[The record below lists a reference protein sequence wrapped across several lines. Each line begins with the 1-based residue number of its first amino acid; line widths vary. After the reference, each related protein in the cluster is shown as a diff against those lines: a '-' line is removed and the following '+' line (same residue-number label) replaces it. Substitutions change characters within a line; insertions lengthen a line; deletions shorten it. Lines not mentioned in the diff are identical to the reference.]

1 MFNSCN
7 VKSDENRLFEEEKM
21 TKYALKSNRQEQ
33 LGSKNQS
40 KRKKSIL
47 QQQPDSAPPPAEGTH
62 TNGTVVNYPQW
73 ELPKNIKMRLGKGG
87 LTGMQFSPDGSQL
100 AVRSTIGVWLYDVE
114 TCNEISLFPEIHGTF
129 VFSDDGR
136 FLTNNEGMW
145 EITTGNRVSQH
156 DDLPDVDVS
165 WFLND
170 NKTFLSMGKDRDTIS
185 ILNIDTRH
193 VTTTKIGER
202 SGYAHLEKYALTEDK
217 IAIGSR
223 DGRLEIWDIKTGKK
237 LLTIRE
243 QTEKT
248 VDFRLGMSENNHSIS
263 LQFSP
268 DGTILASGN
277 LDGTVQLW
285 DTTSGEEL
293 INLIRKV
300 DKMKILSHAP
310 AGKLYTHE
318 PWERDNTNRP
328 TALEFS
334 PDGNKLVIGNTNSSI
349 QLWNI
354 NECELIS
361 TFTGHTSN
369 VNRLTFSPDGNT
381 IASGSSNG
389 TIRFWNIMTKEPCQ
403 TGIAGHEWISSA
415 SFINN
420 NSKIASVS
428 SDGIVTAW
436 DLKNLQKTTNKTKKT
451 LEISRQWYTAVTLV
465 LSPDG
470 TKLLSRGL
478 EDDSSDSN
486 FDNFVVRFTDV
497 NTGRDLMT
505 FTDDNEKVFSPDGKT
520 IAGIRGNRIY
530 LLNMETGEKRII
542 YVTEQEKYSDDR
554 MTHVDAVEFSPDGKN
569 LVSGTRGGHLQMWD
583 VETGDEL
590 SSFFEEQP
598 LEGNSSREA
607 ILNFAFSSDG
617 SLLAI
622 GSTKRILMIGIAK
635 ETHFR
640 EVSDEDI
647 SYEGLLFS
655 PDDSVLI
662 CGHFDGSIHLL
673 DVATRDILTPL
684 GKHPNMVQ
692 ALEFSPDNKTLISV
706 GGGTILFWD
715 WDKVIAS
722 ARNKDQK
729 LGDDVE
735 IHSKEQSTDNVLKFI
750 ESSSPIAKISKHALK
765 LAEVYLANEW
775 YEEALERYKRNLYIT
790 TSKTI
795 PTPEGDLQIT
805 SSPILE
811 RKLFAEISKAIKNV
825 NDKDGYINMMNQ
837 LINLTP
843 DRINIQLNSY
853 IVLAKFYAAN
863 GPLEK
868 AEEYIWKTESIIE
881 DNPSD
886 YSVISIYI
894 NMRLAEYYREYGQ
907 SEKAEDYIQKFES
920 FIENLPN
927 DNPQNEINA
936 NFALAEYYREFGLT
950 DKADEHIQKTGLLT
964 EDVWK
969 VLGPYDNANG
979 IGYDTAYIPEDITE
993 IDLTANYDGLNG
1005 IVSWKQFRDEELDG
1019 YIHLGEDSVDWHV
1032 SYAFTTVYSPDERKV
1047 QIRFDSDD
1055 QGKVWLNGKEVF
1067 THTKTFMAIVDTYN
1081 IPVTLKQG
1089 RNSILVKVCNEEGG
1103 WAFFMRI
1110 TDSDGK
1116 PYSDLTFGDSV
1127 GN

>member
-1 MFNSCN
+1 
-7 VKSDENRLFEEEKM
+7 M
-21 TKYALKSNRQEQ
+21 TYFALKSDVLKQFESGNDR
-33 LGSKNQS
+33 SK
-40 KRKKSIL
+40 KPIPGH
-47 QQQPDSAPPPAEGTH
+47 QPNSAPPPVEGTH

-73 ELPKNIKMRLGKGG
+73 QLPKNVKMRLGKGG
-87 LTGMQFSPDGSQL
+87 LRGMQFSPDGSQL
-100 AVRSTIGVWLYDVE
+100 AVRSTIGVWLYDVD
-114 TCNEISLFPEIHGTF
+114 TCNEISLFPEIHGTY

-136 FLTNNEGMW
+136 FLTNKEGVW
-145 EITTGNRVSQH
+145 EIATGHRLSKH
-156 DDLPDVDVS
+156 DDLPDVDVA
-165 WFLND
+165 WFLKD
-170 NKTFLSMGKDRDTIS
+170 HKTFVSMGEARDTIT
-185 ILNIDTRH
+185 ILNIDTKQI
-193 VTTTKIGER
+193 VTTKIGER
-202 SGYAHLEKYALTEDK
+202 PGYAHLENYALTEDK
-217 IAIGSR
+217 MAIGNR
-223 DGRLEIWDIKTGKK
+223 DGRLELWDIRTGKK

-248 VDFRLGMSENNHSIS
+248 VNFGLGVSENNHSIS
-263 LQFSP
+263 LKFSP
-268 DGTILASGN
+268 DGTMLASGN
-277 LDGTVQLW
+277 LDGTLQLW
-285 DTTSGEEL
+285 DTASGEEL

-300 DKMKILSHAP
+300 DKVKILSHAP
-310 AGKLYTHE
+310 PGKLYTHE
-318 PWERDNTNRP
+318 PWERDNISRP
-328 TALEFS
+328 TAIEFS
-334 PDGNKLVIGNTNSSI
+334 PDGNIIVIGNTNSSI

-354 NECELIS
+354 VTTELIT

-369 VNRLTFSPDGNT
+369 VSRLAFSPDGNT
-381 IASGSSNG
+381 LASGSSDG
-389 TIRFWNIMTKEPCQ
+389 TIRFWDIETKEPRQ
-403 TGIAGHEWISSA
+403 AYIAGHDWIRSA
-415 SFINN
+415 SFMNN
-420 NSKIASVS
+420 NSQLASVS

-436 DLKNLQKTTNKTKKT
+436 DMETFQKTTHKTKKT
-451 LEISRQWYTAVTLV
+451 LEKPRQWNTAVTLV
-465 LSPDG
+465 FSPDG

-497 NTGRDLMT
+497 NTGRDLMN
-505 FTDDNEKVFSPDGKT
+505 FPDDNEEVFSPDGKT

-530 LLNMETGEKRII
+530 LLNAESGEKRII
-542 YVTEQEKYSDDR
+542 YVTEKDEYSDDYT
-554 MTHVDAVEFSPDGKN
+554 THVDAVEFSPDGKN
-569 LVSGTRGGHLQMWD
+569 LVSGTSGGQVQMWD
-583 VETGDEL
+583 VETGDVL
-590 SSFFEEQP
+590 SSYFEEQP
-598 LEGNSSREA
+598 LEGNSSRET

-617 SLLAI
+617 SLLAV

-655 PDDSVLI
+655 PDDSMLI

-673 DVATRDILTPL
+673 DVVTGNILTTL

-692 ALEFSPDNKTLISV
+692 ALEFSPDNKILISV

-715 WDKVIAS
+715 WDRVITNAH
-722 ARNKDQK
+722 NKDQK
-729 LGDDVE
+729 REDDVE
-735 IHSKEQSTDNVLKFI
+735 IHLKEQSTDNVLEFL
-750 ESSSPIAKISKHALK
+750 ESSSPIAKSSNHVLT

-790 TSKTI
+790 TSETI
-795 PTPEGDLQIT
+795 PTREGDLQVT

-811 RKLFAEISKAIKNV
+811 RKLFVQITRTVKNV
-825 NDKDGYINMMNQ
+825 KDIDGYINMMNQ
-837 LINLTP
+837 LIDLTP

-863 GPLEK
+863 GIPEK
-868 AEEYIWKTESIIE
+868 AEEHIQKTESIIE
-881 DNPSD
+881 DNLSD

-907 SEKAEDYIQKFES
+907 LEKAEDYIQKFES

-936 NFALAEYYREFGLT
+936 NFALAEYYREFGLS
-950 DKADEHIQKTGLLT
+950 DKAEEHIQKTGFLT

-969 VLGPYDNANG
+969 VLGPFDNANG
-979 IGYDTAYIPEDITE
+979 IGYDTAYIPKDITE
-993 IDLTANYDGLNG
+993 IDLTAKYDGLNG

-1067 THTKTFMAIVDTYN
+1067 THTKAFMAIVDTYN
-1081 IPVTLKQG
+1081 VPVTLKPG
-1089 RNSILVKVCNEEGG
+1089 KNSILVKVCNEEGG
-1103 WAFFMRI
+1103 WAFYMRI

-1116 PYSDLTFGDSV
+1116 PFSDLKFG
-1127 GN
+1127 NR